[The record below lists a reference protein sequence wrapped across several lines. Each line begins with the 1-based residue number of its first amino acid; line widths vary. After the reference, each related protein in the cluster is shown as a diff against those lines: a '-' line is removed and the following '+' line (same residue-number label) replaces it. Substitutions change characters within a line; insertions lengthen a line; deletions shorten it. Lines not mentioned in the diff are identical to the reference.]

1 MDPNPGGPKTYG
13 SGSANISEESGFGN
27 LLVRRHIVK
36 LSKLEVPD
44 EIRQIVEPLSGN
56 DDAIRNYG
64 IHQCVQLIRFIY
76 FSSVTFRRSF
86 SFSTFLLTLLEGVSV
101 SQNFFLCF

>member
-1 MDPNPGGPKTYG
+1 
-13 SGSANISEESGFGN
+13 
-27 LLVRRHIVK
+27 VK

-64 IHQCVQLIRFIY
+64 IHQCVELIRY
-76 FSSVTFRRSF
+76 RSPH
-86 SFSTFLLTLLEGVSV
+86 
-101 SQNFFLCF
+101 

>member
-1 MDPNPGGPKTYG
+1 
-13 SGSANISEESGFGN
+13 
-27 LLVRRHIVK
+27 VK

-76 FSSVTFRRSF
+76 FSSDAFRRSF
-86 SFSTFLLTLLEGVSV
+86 QLS
-101 SQNFFLCF
+101 

>member
-1 MDPNPGGPKTYG
+1 
-13 SGSANISEESGFGN
+13 
-27 LLVRRHIVK
+27 VK

-64 IHQCVQLIRFIY
+64 IHQCVQLIRF
-76 FSSVTFRRSF
+76 
-86 SFSTFLLTLLEGVSV
+86 FSTFLLVLLERVSA
-101 SQNFFLCF
+101 F

>member
-1 MDPNPGGPKTYG
+1 MDQYPGRPKKYG
-13 SGSANISEESGFGN
+13 SGSATLRKNRAKEISYC
-27 LLVRRHIVK
+27 RHIVK

-64 IHQCVQLIRFIY
+64 IHQCVQLIRFLY
-76 FSSVTFRRSF
+76 FSSVTLRRSF

>member
-1 MDPNPGGPKTYG
+1 MDPNPGGPKKYG
-13 SGSANISEESGFGN
+13 SGSATRWKNQAKELS
-27 LLVRRHIVK
+27 LCRHIVK

-64 IHQCVQLIRFIY
+64 IHQCVQLIRFFFN
-76 FSSVTFRRSF
+76 FSSCAFRRSF
-86 SFSTFLLTLLEGVSV
+86 SLLSACKCAACANIG
-101 SQNFFLCF
+101 

>member
-1 MDPNPGGPKTYG
+1 MDPGGLKTYG
-13 SGSANISEESGFGN
+13 SGSATLRKNQAKEIS
-27 LLVRRHIVK
+27 LCRHIVK

-64 IHQCVQLIRFIY
+64 IHQCVQLIRFVYLI
-76 FSSVTFRRSF
+76 FFRRF
-86 SFSTFLLTLLEGVSV
+86 
-101 SQNFFLCF
+101 